1 MENSSKFREK
11 LNKKVNYNQGL
22 KTSAIICGIIA
33 VGSTIG
39 ALIPEITPTPAL
51 AEIQEGLKWVL
62 STALVSEAPICTII
76 AINRKNIK
84 LLRKIGGVDQNGK
97 TIGGL
102 STSNTDCAILEI
114 NKREEQKKG
123 IHQAMII
130 TTIIAGLAAMGMFL
144 AEKDMPKILEFITK
158 LKDEFKVAIVTAAA
172 TIVMQLMRML
182 KINTEIDLIQDVFDV
197 SDKAVWEANVKN
209 GERGPKVKTL
219 RQQIKTGAGW
229 VTGKFNKKGKK

>member
-11 LNKKVNYNQGL
+11 LSKKVNYNQGL

-39 ALIPEITPTPAL
+39 VLIPEIATVPAL
-51 AEIQEGLKWVL
+51 AEIQEGLKWAA
-62 STALVSEAPICTII
+62 STAFVSEAPICTIM
-76 AINRKNIK
+76 AINGKNIK
-84 LLRKIGGVDQNGK
+84 LLRKIGGIDKDGK

-123 IHQAMII
+123 IHQAMAI
-130 TTIIAGLAAMGMFL
+130 TAFVAGLAGL
-144 AEKDMPKILEFITK
+144 GIILSDKDMPKILEFVTK
-158 LKDEFKVAIVTAAA
+158 LKDEFVVAITTAVA
-172 TIVMQLMRML
+172 TIVMQLARIL
-182 KINTEIDLIQDVFDV
+182 KINTEIDLIQDTFGVNDENV
-197 SDKAVWEANVKN
+197 YEANVKN

-219 RQQIKTGAGW
+219 RQQIKTGASSFS
-229 VTGKFNKKGKK
+229 KIFNWKGKK